1 MTSPDLAG
9 LGLPASESR
18 ALHHLLNQALRR
30 TGGDRPPVAAVLP
43 WSAQH
48 FGLDRVQCFRAATE
62 ADQQAILAAANRALL
77 EEAYFIEKAGMGYM
91 ARMVTLADTTEERML
106 YSLFGADEAQH
117 FAAIRGLLPEEP
129 VGSEDPFLRLLAQVV
144 ASEDKL
150 LLVFVLQGVLE
161 GWGLTH
167 YRTLAHDCQDP
178 ALGSLLKG
186 FLQAESQHHGAG
198 CVLCEAATLSPAT
211 EAAILET
218 LAPFLQM
225 VQVGPQRVLGAIA
238 QQLGDLSRAQ
248 RCHVLEELDTLTHSG
263 TRLQVL
269 RQIIARL
276 HPAVG
281 DRLAQAGLFTP
292 LPAHQCV

>member
-1 MTSPDLAG
+1 MTAQDLAG
-9 LGLPASESR
+9 LDLPLSESR
-18 ALHHLLNQALRR
+18 ALHHLLHQALRR
-30 TGGDRPPVAAVLP
+30 TGGDRPPAVSVLP

-48 FGLDRVQCFRAATE
+48 FGLDRVQCFRAATP

-117 FAAIRGLLPEEP
+117 FAAIRGLLPQEP
-129 VGSEDPFLRLLAQVV
+129 VGTEDPFLRLLAQVV
-144 ASEDKL
+144 ASEDKG

-178 ALGSLLKG
+178 TVRSLLKG

-198 CVLCEAATLSPAT
+198 CALCEATTLSAAT

-218 LAPFLQM
+218 LGPFLQM
-225 VQVGPQRVLGAIA
+225 VRVGPQRVLGAIA

-248 RCHVLEELDTLTHSG
+248 RCQVLEELDTLTHSG

-276 HPAVG
+276 HPPLG
-281 DRLAQAGLFTP
+281 DRLAEAGLFTP